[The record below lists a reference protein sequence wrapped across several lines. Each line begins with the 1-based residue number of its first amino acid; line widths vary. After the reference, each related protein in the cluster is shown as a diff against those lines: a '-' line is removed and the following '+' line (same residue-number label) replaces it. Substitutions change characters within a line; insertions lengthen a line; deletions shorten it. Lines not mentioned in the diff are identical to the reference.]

1 MCMMRVVIA
10 PNGFFLSC
18 KSRFILVQKPD
29 PSLVRFT
36 VFFCG
41 VQVCPEVWAS
51 FDLTGVLRLRRRLK
65 GWMDRNHQVPPS
77 QSRWSL
83 PTTPVRRAARRCC
96 PTCTSRPT
104 DATQARWHSR
114 PRDSGT
120 RWHTLTALELTL
132 TRVWFHCFC
141 VSGWIICS
149 TWHMESRGRLIW
161 AAACGKS
168 IKAVSWGF

>member
-1 MCMMRVVIA
+1 MKCNFQIVKEYKEYNYIIYLCMCMMRVVIA

-65 GWMDRNHQVPPS
+65 G
-77 QSRWSL
+77 
-83 PTTPVRRAARRCC
+83 
-96 PTCTSRPT
+96 
-104 DATQARWHSR
+104 
-114 PRDSGT
+114 
-120 RWHTLTALELTL
+120 
-132 TRVWFHCFC
+132 
-141 VSGWIICS
+141 
-149 TWHMESRGRLIW
+149 
-161 AAACGKS
+161 
-168 IKAVSWGF
+168 